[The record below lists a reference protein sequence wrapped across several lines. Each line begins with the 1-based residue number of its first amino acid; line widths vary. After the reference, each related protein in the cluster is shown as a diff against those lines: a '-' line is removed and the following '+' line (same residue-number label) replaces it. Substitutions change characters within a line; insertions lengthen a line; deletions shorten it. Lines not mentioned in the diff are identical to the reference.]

1 MTKRE
6 RVLWAMDNQ
15 ETDKVPVSFWFHFP
29 LDMDLEKECV
39 EAHLSY
45 YKQCDIDFIKI
56 MCDGFFD
63 YPNEII
69 PTIQKPED
77 WVRMK
82 PLGENHPFIRGQV
95 ERVKQIVEAVGKEC
109 CTFYNVFCPMSY
121 FRFGTSDELLMR
133 HLRENPEAVMYAMDV
148 IAEDAALL
156 SRLVIEEGGC
166 DGIYYCVQNAEESR
180 FTAEE
185 YRKYVRPGDLRVL
198 EYANRY
204 SQYNILHCC
213 GWAGEK
219 NRIEVW
225 QDYPAKT
232 VNWAVHVEKMTLPE
246 GKKFFGGK
254 CVLGGFDH
262 TEKGVLWRGTKEEI
276 EAETEKWLRENR
288 ENGMIIGAD
297 CSLGRGMNL
306 EHIKWVTD
314 YVSRKEE

>member
-77 WVRMK
+77 WFRMK

-148 IAEDAALL
+148 IAEDATLL

-185 YRKYVRPGDLRVL
+185 YRKYVRPGDLKVL

>member
-1 MTKRE
+1 
-6 RVLWAMDNQ
+6 
-15 ETDKVPVSFWFHFP
+15 
-29 LDMDLEKECV
+29 
-39 EAHLSY
+39 
-45 YKQCDIDFIKI
+45 
-56 MCDGFFD
+56 
-63 YPNEII
+63 
-69 PTIQKPED
+69 
-77 WVRMK
+77 MK

-185 YRKYVRPGDLRVL
+185 YRKYVRPGDLKVL

>member
-1 MTKRE
+1 MTRRE
-6 RVLWAMDNQ
+6 RVLLAMDNQ

-77 WVRMK
+77 WFRMK

-185 YRKYVRPGDLRVL
+185 YRKYVRPGDLKVL

-246 GKKFFGGK
+246 GKKFFDGK

-262 TEKGVLWRGTKEEI
+262 TERGVLWRGTKEEI

>member
-6 RVLWAMDNQ
+6 RVLRAMDNQ

-39 EAHLSY
+39 GAHLSY

-77 WVRMK
+77 WFRMK

-156 SRLVIEEGGC
+156 SRLVIEEGGYGFTEEKDYLYQISLLTGEVLDRMPLRKMPDLLVEQ
-166 DGIYYCVQNAEESR
+166 DGR
-180 FTAEE
+180 L
-185 YRKYVRPGDLRVL
+185 YVHT
-198 EYANRY
+198 Y
-204 SQYNILHCC
+204 SY
-213 GWAGEK
+213 
-219 NRIEVW
+219 
-225 QDYPAKT
+225 
-232 VNWAVHVEKMTLPE
+232 
-246 GKKFFGGK
+246 
-254 CVLGGFDH
+254 
-262 TEKGVLWRGTKEEI
+262 
-276 EAETEKWLRENR
+276 
-288 ENGMIIGAD
+288 
-297 CSLGRGMNL
+297 
-306 EHIKWVTD
+306 D
-314 YVSRKEE
+314 YVIAMD

>member
-1 MTKRE
+1 
-6 RVLWAMDNQ
+6 MDNQ

-39 EAHLSY
+39 EAHLPY

-77 WVRMK
+77 WFRMK

-109 CTFYNVFCPMSY
+109 CTFYNVFCSMSY

-185 YRKYVRPGDLRVL
+185 YRKYVRPGDLKVL

>member
-6 RVLWAMDNQ
+6 RVLRAMDNQ

-39 EAHLSY
+39 GAHLSY

-69 PTIQKPED
+69 PMIQKPED
-77 WVRMK
+77 WFRMK

-95 ERVKQIVEAVGKEC
+95 ERVKQIAEAVGKEC

-121 FRFGTSDELLMR
+121 FRFCTSDELLMR

-185 YRKYVRPGDLRVL
+185 YRKYVRPGDLKVL

-314 YVSRKEE
+314 YVSRKEK

>member
-6 RVLWAMDNQ
+6 RVLRAMDNQ

-39 EAHLSY
+39 GAHLSY

-77 WVRMK
+77 WFRMK

-185 YRKYVRPGDLRVL
+185 YRKYVRPGDLKVL

-262 TEKGVLWRGTKEEI
+262 TEKGVLWRGTKAEI

-314 YVSRKEE
+314 YVSRKEK

>member
-1 MTKRE
+1 MTRRE

-45 YKQCDIDFIKI
+45 YNQCDIDFIKI

-77 WVRMK
+77 WFRMK

-185 YRKYVRPGDLRVL
+185 YRKYVRPGDLKVL

-262 TEKGVLWRGTKEEI
+262 TKKGVLWRGTKEEI